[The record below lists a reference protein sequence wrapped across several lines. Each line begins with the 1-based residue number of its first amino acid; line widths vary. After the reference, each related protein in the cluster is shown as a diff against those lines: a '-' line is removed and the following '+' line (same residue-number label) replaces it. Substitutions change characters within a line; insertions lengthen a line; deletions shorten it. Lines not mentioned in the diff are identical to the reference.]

1 MQIKNELVINLN
13 QFIIN
18 HQVARAGLNCVKLKL
33 TSVRS
38 DPGAPRRPRQRR
50 RGLAV
55 RHGDQRRR
63 DVRRNAG
70 RRLPATGQRRA
81 ARRPGRPPLGVRGA
95 DAGGPTGR
103 RPILPVDARL
113 QNESF
118 DASDAH
124 DTFSDRGPP
133 PPPPPHGAAAWTA
146 PRPLA
151 PDDDGG
157 CCCWYSLLLI
167 MVVASLSLTTL
178 LPAAGLGPGDGD
190 DLRAA
195 PAPAATLDDA
205 TGDDITAR

>member
-1 MQIKNELVINLN
+1 MLGVTQGHLGGPV
-13 QFIIN
+13 
-18 HQVARAGLNCVKLKL
+18 
-33 TSVRS
+33 
-38 DPGAPRRPRQRR
+38 
-50 RGLAV
+50 
-55 RHGDQRRR
+55 
-63 DVRRNAG
+63 NAG
-70 RRLPATGQRRA
+70 AASPFATAISDAATSGATLAAAFRATGRA
-81 ARRPGRPPLGVRGA
+81 AGSPADPAALRRVCAAPTP
-95 DAGGPTGR
+95 GGPTGR

-133 PPPPPHGAAAWTA
+133 PPPPAARRSSMDGT
-146 PRPLA
+146 PGSLA

-205 TGDDITAR
+205 TGDDITARYTCS